1 MSFGFSEEPRVKGQ
15 NVISNAI
22 AQTLAERDQRILF
35 FAAAANDGG
44 NQTEM
49 FPARHQSVLSIRA
62 TNHYG
67 TFLDLNPP
75 PNPKGPAVIG
85 TLGHNVAGAA
95 LSGGDGDHAE
105 YHRTGTSIATPI
117 AAGIAAT
124 VLGYARLGLDK
135 GELDRKQVNC
145 IEMERGMRAM
155 LLQLSRQMDGKKHYL
170 RPDGF
175 IGATDRERNSMLFVN
190 ANQER

>member
-1 MSFGFSEEPRVKGQ
+1 MSFGFSGEPRVNGQ
-15 NVISNAI
+15 DVISNAI
-22 AQTLAERDQRILF
+22 AKALATRDQRILF

-49 FPARHQSVLSIRA
+49 FPARHHSVLSIRA

-75 PNPKGPAVIG
+75 PDPRGPAVLG
-85 TLGHNVAGAA
+85 TLGQDVAGAA
-95 LSGGDGDHAE
+95 LSAQDGDYAE
-105 YHRTGTSIATPI
+105 SHRTGTSIATPI

-124 VLGYARLGLDK
+124 VLGYARLELDK

-145 IEMERGMRAM
+145 IETERGMRAM
-155 LLQLSRQMDGKKHYL
+155 LLQLSRQMDGKKYYL
-170 RPDGF
+170 RPDEF
-175 IGATDRERNSMLFVN
+175 ICATDRERNSMLFVN